1 MRICSLLPST
11 TEIVCSLGL
20 IDNLVG
26 ITHECDYPPEVTN
39 IDRIV
44 FSNISHE
51 AKTSKEIDEYV
62 KKNAVEGKS
71 TYLIDEEKLKK
82 AKPDLVLTQGL
93 CEVCAVSNNQVIKSI
108 DKLDYKPEILSIEPK
123 NIEEILNSI
132 KQIAEATNTQEK
144 GQELIENLNNHIE
157 SIRKKV
163 SAELDKPRV
172 FCLEWLD
179 PPFTAGHWVP
189 EMVEIAGGV
198 HGLSQK
204 GEVSRETKWT
214 EILEFAPNYLIVMP
228 CGFNNEKTLNE
239 IDTVTNL
246 GEWQQIPAVKKGQA
260 YIVDANSYFSRPSP
274 RIVEGIEILAR
285 ILHPELFNKEF
296 PGDSVIN
303 IRNYYHLQSFL
314 G

>member
-1 MRICSLLPST
+1 MTNPVVGFHFAVDLQGEVKGFFTECSGLGSE
-11 TEIVCSLGL
+11 TEIIEHKV
-20 IDNLVG
+20 
-26 ITHECDYPPEVTN
+26 VT
-39 IDRIV
+39 
-44 FSNISHE
+44 
-51 AKTSKEIDEYV
+51 
-62 KKNAVEGKS
+62 
-71 TYLIDEEKLKK
+71 
-82 AKPDLVLTQGL
+82 
-93 CEVCAVSNNQVIKSI
+93 
-108 DKLDYKPEILSIEPK
+108 
-123 NIEEILNSI
+123 
-132 KQIAEATNTQEK
+132 EK
-144 GQELIENLNNHIE
+144 GQELIDNLNNQID
-157 SIRKKV
+157 SIKKKV
-163 SAELDKPRV
+163 SGELDKPRV

-179 PPFTAGHWVP
+179 PPLTAVHWVP

-198 HGLSQK
+198 HGLSQI
-204 GEVSRETKWT
+204 GEVSRETKWS
-214 EILEFAPNYLIVMP
+214 EILEFAPNYLLVMP

-285 ILHPELFNKEF
+285 ILHPELFNKDF